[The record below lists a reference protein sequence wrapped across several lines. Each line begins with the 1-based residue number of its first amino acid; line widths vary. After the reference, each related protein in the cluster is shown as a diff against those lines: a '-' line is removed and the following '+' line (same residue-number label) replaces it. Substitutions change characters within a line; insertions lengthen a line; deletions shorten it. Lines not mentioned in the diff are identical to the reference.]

1 MRRHPADPDSIS
13 GTILY
18 APNSRL
24 SAPVNLPVLPPLL
37 PDVPLILIVE
47 DNKVNQRLVRDIIR
61 VQGWN
66 SIETE
71 TVGDARQILRMLRVR
86 GEMPAAILLD
96 IRLPDESGLV
106 LARELKADRHWK
118 SVPIIAVTALAM
130 NNDEGRILDAGCDAY
145 IAKPISVSE
154 LTETVQNYVSSSTLA

>member
-1 MRRHPADPDSIS
+1 MAVCRLGRTSRRQPGRFAAAHSEGPDRPARRRETGSPPGRAVADDP
-13 GTILY
+13 GVQPGLRILG
-18 APNSRL
+18 
-24 SAPVNLPVLPPLL
+24 VLPG
-37 PDVPLILIVE
+37 VIH
-47 DNKVNQRLVRDIIR
+47 N
-61 VQGWN
+61 
-66 SIETE
+66 
-71 TVGDARQILRMLRVR
+71 
-86 GEMPAAILLD
+86 D

-154 LTETVQNYVSSSTLA
+154 LTETVQKYVSSSTLA